1 MDKWLDTPRQY
12 PRLTLDTLAFAI
24 AMDILINPADHIEF
38 VPGPP
43 PPEAEDVL
51 VDAVYADIQDMIKNA
66 DEDDSDDDYLTYF
79 CDTSDSRAYER
90 LSKEL
95 VQLLDRREGEMYSKY
110 VQRNWRLAEKV
121 ASILQSAWAG
131 IPGRFGAAK
140 D

>member
-1 MDKWLDTPRQY
+1 MDKWLETPRQY

-24 AMDILINPADHIEF
+24 AMDILTNPDDHIEF

-43 PPEAEDVL
+43 PPEAEDDL
-51 VDAVYADIQDMIKNA
+51 VDAVHADIKNA
-66 DEDDSDDDYLTYF
+66 NVDYYLVYF
-79 CDTSDSRAYER
+79 CDTSDLWAYER

-95 VQLLDRREGEMYSKY
+95 VQILHRREGELFSKY
-110 VQRNWRLAEKV
+110 IRRNWRLAEKV

>member
-1 MDKWLDTPRQY
+1 MDKWLETPRQY

-24 AMDILINPADHIEF
+24 AMDILINPDDHIEF

-43 PPEAEDVL
+43 PPEAEDDL
-51 VDAVYADIQDMIKNA
+51 VDAVHADIRDGNG
-66 DEDDSDDDYLTYF
+66 DYYLIYF
-79 CDTSDSRAYER
+79 CDTSDSGAYER

-95 VQLLDRREGEMYSKY
+95 VQILHRREGELFSKY
-110 VQRNWRLAEKV
+110 IRRNWRLAEKV

>member
-1 MDKWLDTPRQY
+1 MDKWLETPRQY

-24 AMDILINPADHIEF
+24 AMDILTNPDDHIEF

-43 PPEAEDVL
+43 PPEAEDDL
-51 VDAVYADIQDMIKNA
+51 VDAVHADIRDGNG
-66 DEDDSDDDYLTYF
+66 DYYLIYF
-79 CDTSDSRAYER
+79 CDTSDSGAYER

-95 VQLLDRREGEMYSKY
+95 VQMLHRREGELFSKY
-110 VQRNWRLAEKV
+110 IRRNWRLAEKV

>member
-1 MDKWLDTPRQY
+1 MDKWLETPRQY

-24 AMDILINPADHIEF
+24 AMDILTNPADHEEF

-43 PPEAEDVL
+43 PPEAEVDL
-51 VDAVYADIQDMIKNA
+51 VDAVHADIKNA
-66 DEDDSDDDYLTYF
+66 NVDYYLIYF
-79 CDTSDSRAYER
+79 CDTSNSGAHER

-95 VQLLDRREGEMYSKY
+95 VQILDRREGELFSKY
-110 VQRNWRLAEKV
+110 IRRNWRLAEKV

>member
-1 MDKWLDTPRQY
+1 MDKWLETPRQY

-24 AMDILINPADHIEF
+24 AMDILINPDDHIEF

-43 PPEAEDVL
+43 PPEAEVDL
-51 VDAVYADIQDMIKNA
+51 VDAVHADIKNA
-66 DEDDSDDDYLTYF
+66 NVDYYLIYF
-79 CDTSDSRAYER
+79 CDTSNSGAHER

-95 VQLLDRREGEMYSKY
+95 VQILDRREGELFSKY
-110 VQRNWRLAEKV
+110 IRRNWRLAEKV

>member
-1 MDKWLDTPRQY
+1 MDKWLETPRQY
-12 PRLTLDTLAFAI
+12 PRLTLDPLAFAI
-24 AMDILINPADHIEF
+24 AMDILTNPDDHIEF

-43 PPEAEDVL
+43 PPEAEYDL
-51 VDAVYADIQDMIKNA
+51 VDAVHADIRDGNG
-66 DEDDSDDDYLTYF
+66 DYYLIYF
-79 CDTSDSRAYER
+79 CDTSDSGAYER

-95 VQLLDRREGEMYSKY
+95 VQILDRREGELFSRYIR
-110 VQRNWRLAEKV
+110 RNWRLAEKV

>member
-1 MDKWLDTPRQY
+1 MDKWLETPRQY
-12 PRLTLDTLAFAI
+12 PRLTIDTLAFAI
-24 AMDILINPADHIEF
+24 AMDILTNPDDHIEF

-43 PPEAEDVL
+43 PPEAEVDL

-66 DEDDSDDDYLTYF
+66 DEDDSDDDYLIYF
-79 CDTSDSRAYER
+79 CDTSDPKAYER

-95 VQLLDRREGEMYSKY
+95 VQILDRREGEMYSKY
-110 VQRNWRLAEKV
+110 VQRNWGLAEKV

>member
-1 MDKWLDTPRQY
+1 MDKWLETPRQY

-38 VPGPP
+38 IPGPP
-43 PPEAEDVL
+43 PPEAEDDL
-51 VDAVYADIQDMIKNA
+51 VDAVHADIRDLIKNGN
-66 DEDDSDDDYLTYF
+66 EDDYLIYF
-79 CDTSDSRAYER
+79 CDTSDSGAYER

-95 VQLLDRREGEMYSKY
+95 VQILDRREGEVFSKY

-131 IPGRFGAAK
+131 IPGRFGAAASNY
-140 D
+140 

>member
-1 MDKWLDTPRQY
+1 MDKWIDTPRQY
-12 PRLTLDTLAFAI
+12 PRLTIDTLAFAI
-24 AMDILINPADHIEF
+24 AMDILINPDDHIEF

-43 PPEAEDVL
+43 PPEAEDDL
-51 VDAVYADIQDMIKNA
+51 VDAVHADIKNA
-66 DEDDSDDDYLTYF
+66 NVDYYLIYF
-79 CDTSDSRAYER
+79 CDTSNSGAHER

-95 VQLLDRREGEMYSKY
+95 VQILDRREGEVFSKY
-110 VQRNWRLAEKV
+110 VRRNWRLAEKV

>member
-1 MDKWLDTPRQY
+1 MDKWIDTPRQY

-24 AMDILINPADHIEF
+24 AMDILINPADHEEF

-43 PPEAEDVL
+43 PPETEDDL
-51 VDAVYADIQDMIKNA
+51 VDAVHADIRDAN
-66 DEDDSDDDYLTYF
+66 EDYYLIYF
-79 CDTSDSRAYER
+79 CDTSDSGAYER

-95 VQLLDRREGEMYSKY
+95 VQILDCREGEVFSKY

>member
-1 MDKWLDTPRQY
+1 MDKWLETPRQY

-24 AMDILINPADHIEF
+24 AMDILTNPDDHIEF

-43 PPEAEDVL
+43 PPEAEDDL
-51 VDAVYADIQDMIKNA
+51 VDAVHADIRDGNG
-66 DEDDSDDDYLTYF
+66 DYYLIYF
-79 CDTSDSRAYER
+79 CDTSDSEAYER

-95 VQLLDRREGEMYSKY
+95 VQILDRREGELFSKY
-110 VQRNWRLAEKV
+110 IRRNWRLAEKV